1 MQNMQIKSEKGIAV
15 TDIAISVI
23 VIFTFITLIS
33 TLAYRFNTSS
43 KELEL
48 KSKAIT
54 LAVQEIE
61 KLRKQTLSG
70 ITSYLTSNN
79 MKYGKDESSAPLQ
92 EITGKDGFYRKI
104 ILQDYHDIDN
114 TKETGIVKRVKV
126 EIQYKFKKKI
136 ESVELWAMISK

>member
-1 MQNMQIKSEKGIAV
+1 MQIKSEKGIAV
-15 TDIAISVI
+15 TDIAISVV

-61 KLRKQTLSG
+61 KLKKQTLSG
-70 ITSYLTSNN
+70 ITGYLTSNN
-79 MKYGKDESSAPLQ
+79 IKYSENETSAQLQ
-92 EITGKDGFYRKI
+92 KIAGEDGFYKKV

-114 TKETGIVKRVKV
+114 TKEAGIVKRVKV

-136 ESVELWAMISK
+136 ETVEVWAMISK